1 MKKIFETP
9 LYPYE
14 RPLDLDSKDDA
25 RLILI
30 LANHVG
36 DSDVLS
42 EALRA
47 ALP

>member
-25 RLILI
+25 RHVVAIIGAGPVGLSMAVD
-30 LANHVG
+30 LAQH
-36 DSDVLS
+36 
-42 EALRA
+42 
-47 ALP
+47 